1 MRLLN
6 GRGWHGKGQFSDDQ
20 VSQIIAGQVET
31 FRETAGAKQDAWFAL
46 IAFSVVAFAQGEP
59 FTKFYTKYADNE
71 QFTQVTV
78 TSKMFSLFTNIEPG
92 DPNEKEVL
100 DAMSKLKGLKVLA
113 ADSTK
118 DARKYYKEAA
128 AGFTGSAYEELM
140 SVKNGKDDSALDMV
154 EFNTRFKEKFCKA
167 IWPAAKLIASLS
179 C

>member
-1 MRLLN
+1 MKKL
-6 GRGWHGKGQFSDDQ
+6 
-20 VSQIIAGQVET
+20 
-31 FRETAGAKQDAWFAL
+31 TATFAL
-46 IAFSVVAFAQGEP
+46 IAFSLVAFAQGEP

-128 AGFTGSAYEELM
+128 AGFTGFFSTAWFWQYDYCLIGKKRYQPAFHCCPSQGREPIRTGCSWPSVAYRT
-140 SVKNGKDDSALDMV
+140 SGFA
-154 EFNTRFKEKFCKA
+154 
-167 IWPAAKLIASLS
+167 
-179 C
+179 